1 MKRAVTILLIIS
13 QLLIFS
19 SCDQNTTAF
28 TESNHPRS
36 ESYNA
41 TFDTMC
47 KTEGNLTVHIA
58 EEVYEEKNADKV
70 FQQIKEDY
78 DKVIKVTGQKENSVT
93 VYIVSKTIV
102 GKVYCTENEIYCT
115 TSDLETE
122 DFRKYLVKETL
133 NVTDMWQ
140 CIGLRD
146 FIFENKSKTLDI
158 DELKKYYSNSEHIN
172 TLSMFPAYFIEEF
185 ADEDTRKVANTT
197 ADLLTQYIIK
207 EKGIEEY
214 LNNGNSRE
222 YRSQWM
228 KSIGIDEKYPWND
241 EETEFLNNIQ
251 FKSSQQYPLI
261 LNVDNW
267 NYNFQ
272 ITDWLQ
278 NADDMLTF
286 WMKTLKGYQGLLEKL
301 QEDNLLETKQIQE
314 ILKKEKQVNLLETA
328 DGTSSTDE
336 NVIQLR
342 AANSIWHEMVHVFVP
357 PSSIENK
364 RWIAEGTADYY
375 GLQLEN
381 KYGKSI
387 SQGGI
392 FRYLTY
398 DLRETDTD
406 SESVFEKKVID
417 YYLKYSNLPLSEEEV
432 DEILIYEAWGVV
444 ATLNPELKSGI
455 YIVDTPI
462 ADIREEGVQS
472 KLESKRGN
480 SLSYP
485 EAYVFVKYLVENYGI
500 DTVVQATSEYE
511 ELEKIFGKSYEELY
525 SDFLSNVSEK
535 NI

>member
-78 DKVIKVTGQKENSVT
+78 DKVIKVTGQKENPVT

-197 ADLLTQYIIK
+197 ADLLTQCIIK

-228 KSIGIDEKYPWND
+228 KSIGIDEKYP
-241 EETEFLNNIQ
+241 
-251 FKSSQQYPLI
+251 
-261 LNVDNW
+261 
-267 NYNFQ
+267 
-272 ITDWLQ
+272 
-278 NADDMLTF
+278 
-286 WMKTLKGYQGLLEKL
+286 
-301 QEDNLLETKQIQE
+301 
-314 ILKKEKQVNLLETA
+314 
-328 DGTSSTDE
+328 
-336 NVIQLR
+336 
-342 AANSIWHEMVHVFVP
+342 
-357 PSSIENK
+357 
-364 RWIAEGTADYY
+364 
-375 GLQLEN
+375 
-381 KYGKSI
+381 
-387 SQGGI
+387 
-392 FRYLTY
+392 
-398 DLRETDTD
+398 
-406 SESVFEKKVID
+406 
-417 YYLKYSNLPLSEEEV
+417 
-432 DEILIYEAWGVV
+432 
-444 ATLNPELKSGI
+444 
-455 YIVDTPI
+455 
-462 ADIREEGVQS
+462 
-472 KLESKRGN
+472 
-480 SLSYP
+480 
-485 EAYVFVKYLVENYGI
+485 
-500 DTVVQATSEYE
+500 
-511 ELEKIFGKSYEELY
+511 
-525 SDFLSNVSEK
+525 
-535 NI
+535 